1 MRTVTDFKHPVR
13 ELEQVVIE
21 LADGCRL
28 AARIWLPEGTE
39 VLPLP
44 AILEYLPYSKRD
56 GTSPRESLTHPYVA
70 GHGYARVRVDM
81 RGNGESDGLMLDEYT
96 AQEQDDAVEVIA

>member
-28 AARIWLPEGTE
+28 AAR
-39 VLPLP
+39 
-44 AILEYLPYSKRD
+44 S
-56 GTSPRESLTHPYVA
+56 
-70 GHGYARVRVDM
+70 
-81 RGNGESDGLMLDEYT
+81 
-96 AQEQDDAVEVIA
+96 